1 MKSFSDVK
9 TEAEAAE
16 EKRRQKHKN
25 FRRRLI
31 EHKFVYLMIIPV
43 VLSYLIFSYY
53 PMYGLVLS
61 LKKFRPSQGI
71 IGSDWANP
79 LFVHFQSV
87 FSAPYFWRS
96 IKNTLVISGL
106 KICFCFPAPILLAL
120 FMNEVR
126 LSGYKKGIQTIV
138 YLPNFISWVI
148 FGSIVYDIFGYEGI
162 VNNLL
167 DVMGFSRKA
176 FMSDTGWY
184 YPILIG
190 FTILKDA
197 GWGSIIYMAAI
208 SAVSPNLYE
217 AATIDGCGR
226 FRMMR
231 SVTIPCISGI
241 ITIQFLLSIGNIM
254 NAGFDAIFNTYNVQ
268 VYDVADILD
277 TYIYRT
283 GFGDG
288 GNFEMATAIGL
299 FKSVI
304 NFALL
309 LSANFIVKKINGV
322 GIYELDD

>member
-1 MKSFSDVK
+1 MGNHCNNTSADVR
-9 TEAEAAE
+9 EE
-16 EKRRQKHKN
+16 EKRRKSRSL
-25 FRRRLI
+25 RRRFI
-31 EHKFVYLMIIPV
+31 EHKYVYVMLIPV
-43 VLSYLIFSYY
+43 VLSYLIFSYL
-53 PMYGLVLS
+53 PMYGVVLA
-61 LKKFRPSQGI
+61 LKNFRPSKGI
-71 IGSDWANP
+71 LGSEWASP
-79 LFVHFQSV
+79 LFVHFESV
-87 FSAPYFWRS
+87 FATPYFGRS
-96 IKNTLVISGL
+96 IRNTLVISGL
-106 KICFCFPAPILLAL
+106 KILFCFPAPILIAL
-120 FMNEVR
+120 FLNEVK

-148 FGSIVYDIFGYEGI
+148 FGNIVYDIFGFEGI

-167 DVMGFSRKA
+167 DVAGFSRKA

-226 FRMMR
+226 FRMMK
-231 SVTIPCISGI
+231 SVTLPCISGI
-241 ITIQFLLSIGNIM
+241 ITIQFLLAIGNIM
-254 NAGFDAIFNTYNVQ
+254 NAGFDAIFNTYNKQ

-288 GNFEMATAIGL
+288 RNFEMATAIGL

-309 LSANFIVKKINGV
+309 LTANFIVKKINGT
-322 GIYELDD
+322 GIYELSD